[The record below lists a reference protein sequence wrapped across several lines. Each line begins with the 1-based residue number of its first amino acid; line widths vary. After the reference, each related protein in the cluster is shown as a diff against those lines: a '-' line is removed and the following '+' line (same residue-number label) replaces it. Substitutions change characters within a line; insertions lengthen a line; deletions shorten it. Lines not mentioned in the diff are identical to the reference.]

1 MPHPLVACRWEQRAG
16 DRAYVQRVVP
26 DACADVIVWADGR
39 TTVVGPATAVDLA
52 RLPGGEHLRGLRF
65 RASAIGAAL
74 GLPACELRDLSVPL
88 TDLFPAAEAARIAGA
103 VRRGVTPAALDPGAY
118 DPRVAH
124 ALRGLARGAG
134 VAAVAAGLDLSER
147 HLRRLVL
154 THAGLEPRTFQRVAR
169 FQRFLALAE
178 RTGGDGSL
186 AGLAA
191 RAGYADQAHLSRE
204 VRALSGLTPTAL
216 LAERRP

>member
-1 MPHPLVACRWEQRAG
+1 MAALHRLVELLRITKENH
-16 DRAYVQRVVP
+16 
-26 DACADVIVWADGR
+26 GR
-39 TTVVGPATAVDLA
+39 
-52 RLPGGEHLRGLRF
+52 RGL
-65 RASAIGAAL
+65 
-74 GLPACELRDLSVPL
+74 
-88 TDLFPAAEAARIAGA
+88 T
-103 VRRGVTPAALDPGAY
+103 RGEYCG
-118 DPRVAH
+118 
-124 ALRGLARGAG
+124 
-134 VAAVAAGLDLSER
+134 ER